1 VPALPYKIAAILL
14 TVPAA
19 ALAADA
25 PEEWSP
31 PRRGPY
37 VTAPP
42 PPTAFTEGEVCRVI
56 VKRRLN
62 EFGELVVRR
71 IRICEEDGAAY
82 PRHRWSG
89 HQIPPR
95 DIGRAEQPS
104 IDLDDDGDPG

>member
-1 VPALPYKIAAILL
+1 MSALPFKIAAILL

-25 PEEWSP
+25 PQEWSP

-62 EFGELVVRR
+62 DFGELVVRR
-71 IRICEEDGAAY
+71 IRICEEDSA
-82 PRHRWSG
+82 RHRWSG
-89 HQIPPR
+89 DPVPPR
-95 DIGRAEQPS
+95 DMGRAEQPS
-104 IDLDDDGDPG
+104 IDLEDEGDPG